1 MTSNPADVQDIVER
15 LRRASSALLGH
26 YPVGAIER
34 IPADTMTEAADEI
47 ERLRAALQQSRSAV
61 DALREVKKLISDE
74 EPIEGLYYVK
84 PWSRLTLY

>member
-47 ERLRAALQQSRSAV
+47 ERLRAALEFYASGIGHTEIDDNGAAARA
-61 DALREVKKLISDE
+61 ALSQEK
-74 EPIEGLYYVK
+74 
-84 PWSRLTLY
+84 T